1 MLLEESI
8 CRLEIPENIHQIAW
22 ERSQT
27 HAQPGM
33 RLQTY
38 SHLVCR
44 ETLLPWLREQF
55 AGTTIAI
62 AAPAAVPGQWEMVP
76 GFSIDL
82 RREGQPDLRLV
93 CLPDES
99 MDHSDFRVPQEWVDV
114 PRWVGDYYLAVEV
127 DPDEQA
133 IEIWGYATHTQLKA
147 QGEYDECD
155 RTYTLSPPDFFADL
169 SSLWVM
175 LQVGTEPTQSTVPD
189 LAPLAPDDRETL
201 IQQLSQ
207 PTGGWPRLRCPIA
220 TWNALLEQPDAFAR
234 LCQQRQ
240 TVPDAQAAPS
250 PRATPTVTRLTQ
262 WFENVFESGWQ
273 ALEEALGPDLQPAL
287 SLRNDPAPT
296 MQPRRVK
303 SLDLGDAHPPLWL
316 LMLLEEDGDR
326 FSIRIRLSSPTLD
339 DILPAALELTLKSAD
354 GEVVQSVSAR
364 SQDTSIQLKRFRCLP
379 DTAFAVEVSLG
390 EVTLSEA
397 FTT

>member
-1 MLLEESI
+1 MLLEEST
-8 CRLEIPENIHQIAW
+8 CRLEISENIHQLAW

-27 HAQPGM
+27 ASPQRM

-38 SHLVCR
+38 SHFASR
-44 ETLLPWLREQF
+44 ETLLPWLREQL
-55 AGTTIAI
+55 AGTAIAI

-114 PRWVGDYYLAVEV
+114 SGWVGDYYLAVEV

-133 IEIWGYATHTQLKA
+133 IEIWGYATHAQLKQ

-155 RTYTLSPPDFFADL
+155 RTYTLSTPDFFTDL
-169 SSLWVM
+169 SGLWVM
-175 LQVGTEPTQSTVPD
+175 LQVGTEPTRSPVPA
-189 LAPLAPDDRETL
+189 LAPLAPGDRATL

-207 PTGGWPRLRCPIA
+207 PTCHWPRLQSPVTA
-220 TWNALLEQPDAFAR
+220 WNALLEQPDAFAR

-240 TVPDAQAAPS
+240 QTPTAPASPS
-250 PRATPTVTRLTQ
+250 PRATPTITRLTQ

-287 SLRNDPAPT
+287 SLRNASAPT
-296 MQPRRVK
+296 QQRRVK
-303 SLDLGDAHPPLWL
+303 SLDLGAEQPPLWL
-316 LMLLEEDGDR
+316 LVLLEEDGDR
-326 FSIRIRLSSPTLD
+326 FSIRMRLSSQTPD
-339 DILPAALELTLKSAD
+339 GSLPAAVALTLKSAE

-364 SQDTSIQLKRFRCLP
+364 PQDTSIQLKRFRCP
-379 DTAFAVEVSLG
+379 PSTAFTVEVSLG
-390 EVTLSEA
+390 AMTLSEA